1 MFSVT
6 ILAVGKLKEPWLREG
21 LAEYQKRLS
30 AYCDFSVVEIPEYRL
45 PDDPSPAQIEKG
57 LAEEGRAILEKAG
70 KVPFA
75 ALCIEGKELSSPDL
89 ARFLGERQQAAG
101 ALAFVIGGSFGLAP
115 EVKGRAVLR
124 LSVSPMTF
132 PHQLFRVMLAE
143 QLYRGFSILGGGKY
157 HK

>member
-1 MFSVT
+1 MFNVA
-6 ILAVGKLKEPWLREG
+6 ILAVGRLKESWLREG

-30 AYCDFSVVEIPEYRL
+30 AYCSFQVAEIPEYRL

-57 LAEEGRAILEKAG
+57 LLEEGKAILERAG
-70 KVPFA
+70 KAPLV
-75 ALCIEGKELSSPDL
+75 ALCIEGKELSSQGLADL
-89 ARFLGERQQAAG
+89 LRERQQTGG
-101 ALAFVIGGSFGLAP
+101 ALCFVIGGSHGLSQ
-115 EVKGRAVLR
+115 EVKKRAVFR

-143 QLYRGFSILGGGKY
+143 QLYRGFSILAGSKY

>member
-21 LAEYQKRLS
+21 LAEYRKRLS
-30 AYCDFSVVEIPEYRL
+30 AYCDFSVTEIAEYRL
-45 PDDPSPAQIEKG
+45 PDAPSPAQIQRG
-57 LAEEGRAILEKAG
+57 LEEEGRAILEKAG
-70 KVPFA
+70 KIPFA
-75 ALCIEGKELSSPDL
+75 ALCIEGKELSSPAF

-101 ALAFVIGGSFGLAP
+101 ELGFVIGGSFGLSD
-115 EVKGRAVLR
+115 EVKRRAALQ

-143 QLYRGFSILGGGKY
+143 QLYRGFSILSGGKY

>member
-30 AYCDFSVVEIPEYRL
+30 AYCDFSVIEIPEYRL
-45 PDDPSPAQIEKG
+45 PDQPSSAQVKRG
-57 LAEEGRAILEKAG
+57 LEEEGKAMLEKAG
-70 KVPFA
+70 KTPLA
-75 ALCIEGKELSSPDL
+75 ALCIEGKEMSSPDF
-89 ARFLGERQQAAG
+89 ARFLGEQQQAAG
-101 ALAFVIGGSFGLAP
+101 GLCFAIGGSFGLSD
-115 EVKGRAVLR
+115 EVKQRAAAR

-143 QLYRGFSILGGGKY
+143 QLYRGFSILSGGKY

>member
-30 AYCDFSVVEIPEYRL
+30 AYCDFSVIEIPEYRL
-45 PDDPSPAQIEKG
+45 PDQPSPAQIKRG
-57 LAEEGRAILEKAG
+57 LEEEGKAMLEKAG
-70 KVPFA
+70 KTPLA
-75 ALCIEGKELSSPDL
+75 ALCIEGKPLSSPDF

-101 ALAFVIGGSFGLAP
+101 ELCFAIGGSFGLSD
-115 EVKGRAVLR
+115 EVKQRAAAR

-143 QLYRGFSILGGGKY
+143 QLYRGFSILSGGKY

>member
-30 AYCDFSVVEIPEYRL
+30 AYCDFSVIEIPEYRL
-45 PDDPSPAQIEKG
+45 PDQPSPAQIQRG
-57 LAEEGRAILEKAG
+57 LEEEGRAILEKAG
-70 KVPFA
+70 NRPLA
-75 ALCIEGKELSSPDL
+75 ALCIEGKALSSPDF
-89 ARFLGERQQAAG
+89 ARFLGERQQAG
-101 ALAFVIGGSFGLAP
+101 GSLAFVIGGSFGLSD
-115 EVKGRAVLR
+115 EVKQRAAAR

-143 QLYRGFSILGGGKY
+143 QLYRGFSILSGGKY

>member
-1 MFSVT
+1 MFGVT

-45 PDDPSPAQIEKG
+45 PDDPSPAQIQKG
-57 LAEEGRAILEKAG
+57 LAEEGKAILDKAG
-70 KVPFA
+70 NRPLV
-75 ALCIEGKELSSPDL
+75 ALCIEGKELSSPDF

-101 ALAFVIGGSFGLAP
+101 AVCFAVGGSFGLCD
-115 EVKGRAVLR
+115 EVKRRAVLR